1 MIQTTTTYAVTGM
14 TCGHCEMSVTKEVT
28 QVPGV
33 AGVQVSASTGL
44 LEVTS
49 SAPVDDADVLAAVTE
64 AGYSA
69 QRA

>member
-1 MIQTTTTYAVTGM
+1 MSQTTTTYAVSGM
-14 TCGHCEMSVTKEVT
+14 TCGHCELSVSEEVA

-49 SAPVDDADVLAAVTE
+49 AAPVDDADVLAAVTE